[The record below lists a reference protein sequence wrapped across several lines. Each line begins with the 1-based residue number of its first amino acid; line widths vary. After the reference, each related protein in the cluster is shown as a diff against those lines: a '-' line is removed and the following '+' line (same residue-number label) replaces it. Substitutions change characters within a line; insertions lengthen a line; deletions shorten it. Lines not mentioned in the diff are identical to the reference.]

1 MAEYKKQVR
10 DAYNISQNTPALI
23 AVREREK

>member
-1 MAEYKKQVR
+1 MVEYKKQVQ
-10 DAYNISQNTPALI
+10 DAYNIIQNTPALI